1 MVKVYQVL
9 SEKSYRVGCGR
20 NRPVIMISGMRANMV
35 ILALALLVAGC
46 TKLGPDYVRPDTA
59 VLAKWHEADG
69 KGVTSEPAD
78 YRAWWRA
85 FHDPVLNRLIDTA
98 RRQNLSLRVA
108 GVRVLEAR
116 AQLGIAVGQLYPQT
130 QQAVGSLQYNRVSP
144 YSIIALPSGLSSYS
158 QDQVGVTASWEID
171 FWGRFRRAIE
181 SADATLQATV
191 ADYDSALVSLAGDV
205 ATNYIAVK
213 TLEKRI
219 EIARSNIETQRENL
233 EITQARLTY
242 GTASQRDVEQ
252 ARTLLHS
259 TEASVPAL
267 QIQLQQTKHALSIL
281 LGLPPGDLADM
292 LAGSSGIPVPPPQ
305 LALGIPQDLLRRRPD
320 VRAAEYRAM
329 AQGAQIGVARAD
341 LFPAFSLSGT
351 FVLLSTDLGRS
362 TLGDMFQS
370 ASRNY
375 VAGPGVQWNIFNYG
389 RLTNNVRLQDARF
402 QELLITY
409 QNTVLTA
416 QQNVEDAIVAFVRSQ
431 ERAEFLA
438 RSTEAAK
445 GSLSLAVDQYRGGV
459 TDFTTVIVAEQ
470 ALLSEQDS
478 FVATLGSIASN
489 LVAIYRALGGGWQI
503 REGTDLVP
511 PEVKEVMAKRTNWGN
526 LLDLATYMPPA
537 PGEHPPTLRLPDW

>member
-1 MVKVYQVL
+1 
-9 SEKSYRVGCGR
+9 
-20 NRPVIMISGMRANMV
+20 MV
-35 ILALALLVAGC
+35 IVALALLVAGC
-46 TKLGPDYVRPDTA
+46 TKLGPDYARPDTA
-59 VLAKWHEADG
+59 VLSNWREADG
-69 KGVTSEPAD
+69 IGVTSEPAD

-85 FHDPVLNRLIDTA
+85 FHDPLLDRLIDTA
-98 RRQNLSLRVA
+98 LRQNLSLRVA
-108 GVRVLEAR
+108 GIRVLEAR
-116 AQLGIAVGQLYPQT
+116 ALLGIAVGQLYPQT

-144 YSIIALPSGLSSYS
+144 YSIIALPSGLSTYT
-158 QDQVGVTASWEID
+158 QDQIGVTASWEID

-181 SADATLQATV
+181 SAHATLQATV
-191 ADYDSALVSLAGDV
+191 ADYDNALVSLAGDV

-219 EIARSNIETQRENL
+219 EIARRNIETQRENL
-233 EITQARLTY
+233 EITLARLTY
-242 GTASQRDVEQ
+242 GTASQRDAEQ

-267 QIQLQQTKHALSIL
+267 QTQLQQTKHALSIL

-292 LAGSSGIPVPPPQ
+292 LAGPSGIPVPPPQ
-305 LALGIPQDLLRRRPD
+305 LAVGIPQDLLRRRPD

-438 RSTEAAK
+438 LSTEAAK
-445 GSLSLAVDQYRGGV
+445 GSFALAVDQYRGGV
-459 TDFTTVIVAEQ
+459 ADFTTVIVAEQ
-470 ALLSEQDS
+470 SLLSEQDT

-503 REGTDLVP
+503 REGMELVP
-511 PEVKEVMAKRTNWGN
+511 PEVKEVMAKRTNWGS
-526 LLDLATYMPPA
+526 LLNQATYMPPA
-537 PGEHPPTLRLPDW
+537 PGEHTPPLRLPDW